1 VTTAGQVDALLVEA
15 RAGGRRALGRLIT
28 IAESGADGAE
38 ALEQAIVGADPP
50 AWIIGIV
57 GAPGV
62 GKSTLTG
69 RLAAT
74 AADTHAGASPRVA
87 VIAVDPSSPLTGGAI
102 LGDRIRMPEV
112 GDRREVFVRS
122 MAHRGATG
130 GLADA
135 VPACVRVLGAVGV
148 EVVILETVGVG
159 QIELE
164 VVHAADT
171 VIAVVSTGWGDAIQA
186 SKAGLL
192 EVADV
197 FVVNKADR
205 PGARDA
211 VRDLEQMLDAG
222 PHPQDG
228 QVAWRAPVCTTV
240 ATAGTGIPELWSA
253 ACAHRDWL
261 AQTGTLAGRR
271 EQRLRHEIGRR
282 AVDILARKVAA
293 RIAADGGPGPE
304 TPGAGA
310 RRIATEIAAADPS
323 GTTTGHREL
332 RT

>member
-1 VTTAGQVDALLVEA
+1 VTTAGQVDTLLAEA

-28 IAESGADGAE
+28 IAEAGADGAE
-38 ALEQAIVGADPP
+38 AVDRAIVGADPP
-50 AWIIGIV
+50 GWIIGIV

-69 RLAAT
+69 RLAA
-74 AADTHAGASPRVA
+74 AAVGTHTHPAPHVA
-87 VIAVDPSSPLTGGAI
+87 VIAVDPSSPLTGGAL
-102 LGDRIRMPEV
+102 LGDRIRMPDV

-122 MAHRGATG
+122 MAHRGASG

-135 VPACVRVLGAVGV
+135 VPVCVRLLGAVGI
-148 EVVILETVGVG
+148 EVVVLETVGVG

-192 EVADV
+192 EVADL

-222 PHPQDG
+222 PHPHDG
-228 QVAWRAPVCTTV
+228 QAAWRAPVRTTV
-240 ATAGTGIPELWSA
+240 ATAGTGIPELWA
-253 ACAHRDWL
+253 AAQAHRDWL
-261 AQTGTLAGRR
+261 AHTGALARRR

-282 AVDILARKVAA
+282 AVGILAREVAA
-293 RIAADGGPGPE
+293 RLAADGAAGSE
-304 TPGAGA
+304 TPEAAA
-310 RRIATEIAAADPS
+310 RRIAAEVTAA
-323 GTTTGHREL
+323 G
-332 RT
+332 

>member
-1 VTTAGQVDALLVEA
+1 VTTAARLELLLGEA
-15 RAGGRRALGRLIT
+15 RGGGRRALGRLLT
-28 IAESGADGAE
+28 IAESGGGGAE
-38 ALEQAIVGADPP
+38 ALDRAILGADPP
-50 AWIIGIV
+50 AWIVGVV

-69 RLAAT
+69 RLAAA
-74 AADTHAGASPRVA
+74 AADARAGPAPHVA

-102 LGDRIRMPEV
+102 LGDRIRMLDL

-135 VPACVRVLGAVGV
+135 VPVCVRLLGAVGV

-164 VVHAADT
+164 IVHAADT

-222 PHPQDG
+222 APRHDPRT
-228 QVAWRAPVCTTV
+228 VWRAPVCTTV
-240 ATAGTGIPELWSA
+240 ATAGTGVPELWA
-253 ACAHRDWL
+253 AAGGHRDWL
-261 AQTGTLAGRR
+261 AQTGTFAARR
-271 EQRLRHEIGRR
+271 TERLRHEIGRR
-282 AVDILARKVAA
+282 AVGILARRVADRLA
-293 RIAADGGPGPE
+293 EDGAGGPE
-304 TPGAGA
+304 TPEAAA
-310 RRIATEIAAADPS
+310 RRIAREIAAGDPS
-323 GTTTGHREL
+323 LIAPGP
-332 RT
+332 